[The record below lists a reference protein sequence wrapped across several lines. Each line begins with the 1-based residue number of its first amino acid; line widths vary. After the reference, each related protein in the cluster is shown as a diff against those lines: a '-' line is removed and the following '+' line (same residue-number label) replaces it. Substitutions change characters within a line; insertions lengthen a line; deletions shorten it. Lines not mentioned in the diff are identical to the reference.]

1 MGLAPPP
8 LLDNVKK
15 NCTRGMGGH
24 PLPCYVFYIFK
35 EISEIQISWSPL
47 VPPSFFHWLGDVED
61 RHIHSKSEKVC
72 GTAFSEKKLR
82 KKCVNPGVIF
92 GPFGGNFGPFWVIFG
107 PFWVILG
114 HSRAIMGH
122 FGSYLGHFGSYLVHF
137 GPLWAIFGPLVA
149 YLEKIAESSN
159 FFAG

>member
-72 GTAFSEKKLR
+72 RTAFS
-82 KKCVNPGVIF
+82 VNKNC
-92 GPFGGNFGPFWVIFG
+92 GN
-107 PFWVILG
+107 LLD
-114 HSRAIMGH
+114 H
-122 FGSYLGHFGSYLVHF
+122 FGSFLGHFGHF
-137 GPLWAIFGPLVA
+137 WAFLGHIWATLGHFWAKMWSLGSRYSL
-149 YLEKIAESSN
+149 LECRDRQHHLLSSN
-159 FFAG
+159 TCFRKR

>member
-72 GTAFSEKKLR
+72 RTAFS
-82 KKCVNPGVIF
+82 VNKNC
-92 GPFGGNFGPFWVIFG
+92 GNFLDHFG
-107 PFWVILG
+107 SFLG
-114 HSRAIMGH
+114 I
-122 FGSYLGHFGSYLVHF
+122 FGSYLGHFGSFLGHF
-137 GPLWAIFGPLVA
+137 VA
-149 YLEKIAESSN
+149 FLDTFEESSI
-159 FFAG
+159 FLRLHWGRGTRF